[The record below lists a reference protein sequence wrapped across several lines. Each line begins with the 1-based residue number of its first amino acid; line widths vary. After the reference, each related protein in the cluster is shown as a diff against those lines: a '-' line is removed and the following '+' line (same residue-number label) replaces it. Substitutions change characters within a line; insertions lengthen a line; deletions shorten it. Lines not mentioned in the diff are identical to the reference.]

1 MDSLINGPWPRHIP
15 FNVPVESMNEL
26 SQSVGIKTT
35 VYAVVYSLNRLNVN
49 CSNFHPGHIELPCGA
64 DVAIDS
70 PPTRWEI

>member
-26 SQSVGIKTT
+26 NQSVDKKTT
-35 VYAVVYSLNRLNVN
+35 LSAVVYLLRWLNVN
-49 CSNFHPGHIELPCGA
+49 HSDFHHGHVVLPSGA
-64 DVAIDS
+64 DLAIDS